1 MLGHGSLSGHGCKTI
16 WSSAGLLWALQVWNS
31 LKYWSANRAGV
42 AAIAGAGDAVEG
54 CVLRGE
60 LALALTREFGHV
72 RPGGP
77 PVGE

>member
-1 MLGHGSLSGHGCKTI
+1 M
-16 WSSAGLLWALQVWNS
+16 
-31 LKYWSANRAGV
+31 

>member
-1 MLGHGSLSGHGCKTI
+1 MDTGPSLVMAARRSGV
-16 WSSAGLLWALQVWNS
+16 LQVFCGLYRFWNS

-54 CVLRGE
+54 CVLHGE
-60 LALALTREFGHV
+60 FAPALTREFGHV

-77 PVGE
+77 PGAE